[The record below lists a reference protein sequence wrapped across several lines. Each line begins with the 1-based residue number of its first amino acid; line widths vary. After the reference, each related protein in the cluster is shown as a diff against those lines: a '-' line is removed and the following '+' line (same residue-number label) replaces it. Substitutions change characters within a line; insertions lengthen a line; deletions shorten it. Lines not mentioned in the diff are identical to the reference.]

1 LFSIVQPLR
10 WANGDGCLQLERDI
24 YEDDEEIGYTWV
36 REYHWDVSLLVLPP
50 LFFLLVFCNYVNLLG
65 SSDS

>member
-1 LFSIVQPLR
+1 
-10 WANGDGCLQLERDI
+10 LERDI

-36 REYHWDVSLLVLPP
+36 REYHWDVSLLVFPP